1 MSLNRTRPN
10 ETRTPEFQELPDGR
24 KRLTR
29 FFDLPNGTNI
39 TDALVEAWGTA
50 DAGPATG
57 PTAGFANLR
66 LVDQRLDKINEVSFY
81 IKVYEELSATAEQQ
95 VGANTVIKLD
105 DGRTAIQAEFLQF
118 SSASATPGTVGADT
132 APGDTSAFL
141 QREEVANDG
150 ALRRIKRTYV
160 YAGTISQNDETK
172 HNGGL
177 LLRTIVSVKDAPST
191 PSGYTLISAADNPK
205 NGLPVHTYTF
215 AKGAGVISQDDNTS
229 NNGALLTRTTRYL
242 TVPGASNPIATPPSG
257 YTLTAADFSDQD
269 GYRIWTV
276 SYAQGSGEI
285 SRTID
290 YSQSVNQGTA
300 GITRTTIRYLVAP
313 SATVQPTTLS
323 GSVEV
328 GREFSEADG
337 HRIWTTTWAKGTGE
351 ISTSDDTKN
360 NGMLHIRTIRSLGTA
375 PSTPSGYVL
384 TGTASTIEA
393 GYTVYSYSFAA
404 GDGEISR
411 STDYINSIDA
421 GATGGITRVSIRYL
435 TDPSTDMRP
444 ASLSGYVLASK
455 EVQEVDGHRI
465 WSTTWAK
472 GIGTASESKTIH
484 NGGKLVIYNRLGLDS
499 APTAPSATIG
509 GTVTLISQDQ
519 RKESGYLVYDYR
531 WAEGEGTI
539 STTRRDAGRGL
550 YEEVRT
556 ALGTYSI
563 PTGVVTAF
571 TTELVDGVTRYT
583 ATCLQDK
590 TGAYDPT
597 SGTAEQYT
605 TKRPFTYPGRAKAI
619 STNATAAAVTKTC
632 YDIFRSPPI
641 TVLIDATVTVTYQT
655 SSSIG
660 ALSYTLW
667 NPDTWATIY
676 AKYWGWN
683 GYPKA
688 PVIPLLGY
696 RSVDETPLTFNG
708 GSTSGYLESCMEE
721 RVFGIGSGTP
731 YFLQVTGGPAAPDG
745 NTYTLSA
752 ELEPAFINS
761 SGTQYYR
768 KTIVTATIPT
778 QTALPV

>member
-1 MSLNRTRPN
+1 MAKLDLRNHRPSV
-10 ETRTPEFQELPDGR
+10 EMLPDGR
-24 KRLTR
+24 QRATFTYDVREWVGRTLA
-29 FFDLPNGTNI
+29 DI
-39 TDALVEAWGTA
+39 AAECWADWGA
-50 DAGPATG
+50 AAPGDFSA
-57 PTAGFANLR
+57 LR
-66 LVDQRLDKINEVSFY
+66 LVKQELKGLEPDKTGAIPLVR
-81 IKVYEELSATAEQQ
+81 IYEELHATDETQ
-95 VGANTVIKLD
+95 VGEDSIAYGE
-105 DGRTAIQAEFLQF
+105 DGGKTIVAQFIQFA
-118 SSASATPGTVGADT
+118 SSPATPGTINTTT
-132 APGDTSAFL
+132 AP
-141 QREEVANDG
+141 NDATLYLNSEDSESDG
-150 ALRRIKRTYV
+150 TLRRIKRTYV
-160 YAGTISQNDETK
+160 QAGQVSTSEEVKN
-172 HNGGL
+172 NGAL
-177 LLRTIVSVKDAPST
+177 TLRTITSVRSIPAT
-191 PSGYTLISAADNPK
+191 PSGFTLVSSSVKNPD
-205 NGLPVHTYTF
+205 GVPTYSYTF
-215 AKGAGVISQDDNTS
+215 AKGTGTISTSDDKKH
-229 NNGALLTRTTRYL
+229 NGALLTRTTRYL

-472 GIGTASESKTIH
+472 GTGTASESKTIH
-484 NGGKLVIYNRLGLDS
+484 NGGKLVIYGKLGLDS
-499 APTAPSATIG
+499 APSAPSATIG

-556 ALGTYSI
+556 ALGTYAI
-563 PTGVVTAF
+563 PPGVVIAF

-597 SGTAEQYT
+597 SGYAEQYT
-605 TKRPFTYPGRAKAI
+605 TKRPFTYPGRAKVI
-619 STNATAAAVTKTC
+619 STNSTAAGFTKTC
-632 YDIFRSPPI
+632 YDVFRSPPI

-683 GYPKA
+683 GYPKS
-688 PVIPLLGY
+688 PVVTLLGY
-696 RSVDETPLTFNG
+696 RSVDSTPTYFNG
-708 GSTSGYLESCMEE
+708 GSTTGYLESCMEE
-721 RVFGIGSGTP
+721 RVFGIGDGWP
-731 YFLQVTGGPAAPDG
+731 YSLQVTGGPAAPDG